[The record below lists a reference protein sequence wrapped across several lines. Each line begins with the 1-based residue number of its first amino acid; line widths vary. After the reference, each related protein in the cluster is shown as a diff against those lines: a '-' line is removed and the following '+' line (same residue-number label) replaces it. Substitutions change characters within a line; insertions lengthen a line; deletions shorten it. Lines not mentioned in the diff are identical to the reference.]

1 MPADNELSA
10 ILRYESPREGKEKI
24 FLKICIFL
32 RLELNERENSSWTE
46 G

>member
-24 FLKICIFL
+24 FLKICNFL
-32 RLELNERENSSWTE
+32 RCLMKGKTLD
-46 G
+46 